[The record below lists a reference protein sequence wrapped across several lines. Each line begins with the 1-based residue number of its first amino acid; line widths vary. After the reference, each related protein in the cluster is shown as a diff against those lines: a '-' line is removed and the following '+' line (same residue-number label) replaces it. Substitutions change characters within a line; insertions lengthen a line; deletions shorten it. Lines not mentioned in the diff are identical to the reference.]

1 MRRERPKN
9 LGAQGILVS
18 IEDIME
24 ITYEQFVER
33 VVSSGIKLPNDVL
46 QGLYDNLREQ
56 YAEQEPVTTEVEP
69 STDEVVESETKEVEP
84 STEVE
89 Q

>member
-9 LGAQGILVS
+9 LGAQGIIVS

-46 QGLYDNLREQ
+46 QGLYEQ
-56 YAEQEPVTTEVEP
+56 LQNKYAALVDQPEPEITEVE
-69 STDEVVESETKEVEP
+69 SSINEVEK
-84 STEVE
+84 
-89 Q
+89 

>member
-1 MRRERPKN
+1 MRRERPKK

-33 VVSSGIKLPNDVL
+33 VVSSGIKLPNEKL
-46 QGLYDNLREQ
+46 QYLYDSLREQ
-56 YAEQEPVTTEVEP
+56 YAEPETIEVEP
-69 STDEVVESETKEVEP
+69 STEVEPETTEVEP

>member
-1 MRRERPKN
+1 MRRERPKK

-46 QGLYDNLREQ
+46 QGLYDRLREQ
-56 YAEQEPVTTEVEP
+56 YAEQEPEIT
-69 STDEVVESETKEVEP
+69 EVEP

>member
-9 LGAQGILVS
+9 LGAQGIIVS

-33 VVSSGIKLPNDVL
+33 VVSSGIKLPNEKL
-46 QGLYDNLREQ
+46 QYLYDSLREQ
-56 YAEQEPVTTEVEP
+56 YAEPETTEVEP
-69 STDEVVESETKEVEP
+69 STDEVVEPETTEVEP
-84 STEVE
+84 STKVE

>member
-1 MRRERPKN
+1 MRRERPKK
-9 LGAQGILVS
+9 LGAQGIIVS

-24 ITYEQFVER
+24 ITYKQFVER
-33 VVSSGIKLPNDVL
+33 VVSSGIKLPNEKL
-46 QGLYDNLREQ
+46 QYLYDSLREQ
-56 YAEQEPVTTEVEP
+56 YAEQEPETT
-69 STDEVVESETKEVEP
+69 EVEP